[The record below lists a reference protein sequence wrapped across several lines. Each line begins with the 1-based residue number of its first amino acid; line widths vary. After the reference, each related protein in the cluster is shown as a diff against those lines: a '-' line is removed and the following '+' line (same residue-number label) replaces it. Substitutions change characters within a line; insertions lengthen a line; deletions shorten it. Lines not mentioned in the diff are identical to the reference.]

1 MLDHARILLCYDGS
15 DQAIDAIDFAARFF
29 PNRTRATVLHA
40 WEPSPMAINGEWAP
54 PAIPPESDQHAKRRA
69 RSLAD
74 AGARYA
80 RDRGL
85 DAEAR
90 VEQAMGSPW
99 RTIIDVAES
108 EYDLIVMGTRG
119 FTGVGSLLAGSI
131 SHHVAQHATCP
142 VLIVPAAEHG
152 GARRRSAQANGHAGR
167 DHTRSQ

>member
-1 MLDHARILLCYDGS
+1 MLDDARILLCYDGS

-29 PNRTRATVLHA
+29 PDRTRATVLYA

-54 PAIPPESDQHAKRRA
+54 TAIPPESEQQARRRA
-69 RSLAD
+69 RSVAD

-85 DAEAR
+85 DAEAL
-90 VEQAMGSPW
+90 VEEAMGAPW
-99 RTIIDVAES
+99 RTIIGVADGA
-108 EYDLIVMGTRG
+108 YDLIVMGTRG
-119 FTGVGSLLAGSI
+119 WTGVGSLLAGSI
-131 SHHVAQHATCP
+131 SHHVAQHAMCP

-152 GARRRSAQANGHAGR
+152 GARRKSAQANGHTGR